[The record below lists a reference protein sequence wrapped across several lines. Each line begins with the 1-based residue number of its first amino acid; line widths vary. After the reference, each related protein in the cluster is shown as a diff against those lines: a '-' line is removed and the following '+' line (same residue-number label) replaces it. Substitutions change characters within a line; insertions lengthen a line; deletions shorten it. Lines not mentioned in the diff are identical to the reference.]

1 MTLVLQKDVLIVDDD
16 EATRAVICTALTAA
30 GLTCDTAADGV
41 EALEQL
47 AGTCYAFVLLDLG
60 MPRLDGRGL
69 LEQLRTTPMPSAER
83 PIVLVVT
90 ASGEREALHAV
101 SDLVQIVIR
110 KPFELSALT
119 ELVQDCA
126 AARSDLRLGR
136 GNILTMPSRQARTD
150 H

>member
-1 MTLVLQKDVLIVDDD
+1 MNVISEKDVLIVDDD
-16 EATRAVICTALTAA
+16 DATRTVISSALTAA
-30 GLTCDTAADGV
+30 GLTCDTASDGV
-41 EALEQL
+41 DALEQL
-47 AGTCYAFVLLDLG
+47 TTRAYAVVLLDLV

-69 LEQLRTTPMPSAER
+69 LEQLRTTTMPGAEP

-126 AARSDLRLGR
+126 AARRDLRIAR
-136 GNILTMPSRQARTD
+136 GQTLTMPARQPRTD